1 VNIFALDTDPALAA
15 QAHCDR
21 HVVKMILESAQLL
34 STALARHDPGQ
45 HARLHAAGLAYRV
58 THAGHPCTLWAAE
71 ARANF
76 LWLCELAD
84 GLLVEHRVRYAP
96 KAPHRSTAVL
106 AALRG
111 SADSIPAGP
120 LTSHAQAMPEELR
133 GPDPVRAYRAYYASH
148 KAVFADGRPAT
159 WRAPR
164 SRPDWMV
171 AV

>member
-1 VNIFALDTDPALAA
+1 MNIFALDTDPALAA

-34 STALARHDPGQ
+34 STALARHAPDQ
-45 HARLHAAGLAYRV
+45 HARLQAAGLAYRV
-58 THAGHPCTLWAAE
+58 THAGHPCTLWTAQT
-71 ARANF
+71 RSNF
-76 LWLCELAD
+76 LWLCDLAD
-84 GLLVEHRVRYAP
+84 GLLAEHAVRYAP
-96 KAPHRSTAVL
+96 KTPHRSTAVL

-111 SADSIPAGP
+111 SFKHVPAGE

-133 GPDPVRAYRAYYASH
+133 GPDHVAAYRAYYARD

-164 SRPDWMV
+164 ARPDWMV